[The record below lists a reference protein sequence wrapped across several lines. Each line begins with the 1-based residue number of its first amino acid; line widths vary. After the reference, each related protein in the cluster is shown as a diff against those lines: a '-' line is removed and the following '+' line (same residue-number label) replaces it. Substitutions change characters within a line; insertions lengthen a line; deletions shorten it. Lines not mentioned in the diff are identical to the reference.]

1 MCTIKRLSHYKL
13 TARHKK
19 IFKDIEAYL
28 NTDFYYS
35 HPTITSYINECLN
48 YAGDMLD
55 QYHITYKSLDE
66 YFFPEGSC
74 RNSHDYYM
82 HECLLHETVIYE
94 DHLKITGEEKVFN
107 SKKYINIHARIDVEG
122 WDDCIST
129 DFLIRASTE
138 LLKKYNLTIE
148 DINIINEMNV
158 FNTLKGKID
167 PFLLSNLLEFIID
180 DLYDHHEETKAA

>member
-1 MCTIKRLSHYKL
+1 
-13 TARHKK
+13 
-19 IFKDIEAYL
+19 
-28 NTDFYYS
+28 
-35 HPTITSYINECLN
+35 
-48 YAGDMLD
+48 MLD

-148 DINIINEMNV
+148 DINIMLPFERGRGHSHSQSPTIDRIVPANGYVKGNV
-158 FNTLKGKID
+158 QWVSRLANVIMSDATPDQVLQVGEYFYKLKG
-167 PFLLSNLLEFIID
+167 
-180 DLYDHHEETKAA
+180 

>member
-74 RNSHDYYM
+74 RNTD
-82 HECLLHETVIYE
+82 
-94 DHLKITGEEKVFN
+94 EEKVFN

-167 PFLLSNLLEFIID
+167 PFLLSNLLEFIMD